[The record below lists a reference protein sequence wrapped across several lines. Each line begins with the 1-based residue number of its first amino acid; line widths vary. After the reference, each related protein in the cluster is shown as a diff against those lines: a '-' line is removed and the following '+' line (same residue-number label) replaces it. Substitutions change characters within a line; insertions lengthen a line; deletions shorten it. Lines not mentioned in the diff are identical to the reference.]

1 VYKLQAKLTTKCTN
15 QKIKDMIIF
24 LAEFQRDLMQGKN
37 GGIVRLLEK
46 SETKEIVE
54 IVGYVGILY
63 YNIIYNSVS

>member
-1 VYKLQAKLTTKCTN
+1 
-15 QKIKDMIIF
+15 MIIF